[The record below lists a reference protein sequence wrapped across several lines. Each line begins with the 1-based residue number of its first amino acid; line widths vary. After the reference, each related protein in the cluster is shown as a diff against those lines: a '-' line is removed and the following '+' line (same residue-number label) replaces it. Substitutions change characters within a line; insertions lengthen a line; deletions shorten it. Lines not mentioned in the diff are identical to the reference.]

1 MTDAT
6 SITKEK
12 KRSLLQIIL
21 TSGFLVSAVSALTV
35 YLNSSF
41 LETFLPK
48 DKIGLVFAFSYLVTL
63 IVMEFYAAIIEKLRN
78 HRTTLLVFGLEIIS
92 LIFMGL
98 HISPVLSLLAF
109 VVFNVTY
116 SVTVINYDIFLEA
129 LTSNEETGRMRGIF
143 WSVVNF
149 AWIFGPIL
157 SGILVAKSG
166 FSSVFFLAAAI
177 MVIPFLLIFFG
188 YRNDRPRH
196 FKEHAPL
203 SKTLKRVWKN
213 KNLRGIFL
221 MAFSL
226 YFFYAWMVIYTPLFL
241 LDQGFSWEQ
250 IGQMFT
256 IMLIPFV
263 IIEYPAGWLADKYIG
278 ETEMLTIGFAIIG
291 VSLIWFV
298 NATGFI
304 AVMLALLCTRIG
316 ASLVEIMRETYFYK
330 QVDSEDL
337 DLIDSFRNTR
347 PLSYIIA
354 PLLASALL
362 GAGYHLT
369 VVFWVLAILMLL
381 STLLPITVK
390 DTK

>member
-1 MTDAT
+1 MTDEPV
-6 SITKEK
+6 ITKEK

-21 TSGFLVSAVSALTV
+21 TSGFVVSAVSALTV
-35 YLNSSF
+35 YINSSF

-48 DKIGLVFAFSYLVTL
+48 DSIGLVFAASYLLTL
-63 IVMEFYAAIIEKLRN
+63 IVMEYYAEIIEKLRN
-78 HRTTLLVFGLEIIS
+78 HRTIMIMFVLEIIS
-92 LIFMGL
+92 LLLMGL
-98 HISPVLSLLAF
+98 NISPVISLISF
-109 VVFNVTY
+109 MIFNVTY

-129 LTSNEETGRMRGIF
+129 VTSDKETGRMRGIF
-143 WSVVNF
+143 WSIVNL

-157 SGILVAKSG
+157 SGIMVEEYG
-166 FSSVFFLAAAI
+166 FSFVFFLSAAL
-177 MVIPFLLIFFG
+177 MTIPLALIFFG
-188 YRNDRPRH
+188 YRKDRPRH

-203 SKTLKRVWKN
+203 KKTLKRVWKN

-241 LDQGFSWEQ
+241 LDQGFTWEH

-256 IMLIPFV
+256 VMLIPFV
-263 IIEYPAGWLADKYIG
+263 LIEYPAGWIADKYLG
-278 ETEMLTIGFAIIG
+278 ETEMLTAGFAIIG
-291 VSLIWFV
+291 FSLVWFV
-298 NATGFI
+298 QAEGFA
-304 AVMLALLCTRIG
+304 AVMAALFVSRIG

-330 QVDSEDL
+330 QVDEDDL

-354 PLLASALL
+354 PLLASAILYF
-362 GAGYHLT
+362 GYHMSML
-369 VVFWVLAILMLL
+369 FWIMAIFMLL
-381 STLLPITVK
+381 STVLPFTVK